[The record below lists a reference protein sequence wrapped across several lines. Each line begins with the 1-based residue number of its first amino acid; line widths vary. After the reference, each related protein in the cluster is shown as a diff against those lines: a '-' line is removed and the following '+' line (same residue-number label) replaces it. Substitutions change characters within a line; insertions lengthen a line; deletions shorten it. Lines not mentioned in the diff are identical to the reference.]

1 MPMNRF
7 AILLWA
13 LAGGFCAAGCA
24 DDEDV
29 LDKQRNTFVS
39 FLERTHQPRLIP
51 EEDYEPDSRAA
62 VYATLGDA
70 VYRYI
75 DIEDYYDPDRETRPE
90 VTDDSWVT
98 LTFRAYV
105 FENTRINGLPDG
117 GLTESNFSSVT
128 MPFYTND
135 PAYETYFLLAGLTPG
150 AWDFSPLT
158 VDMRNPG
165 IIKGLHL
172 ALLGCREGDEVEAY
186 MTYNMAYGD
195 KTFVYFIPKESPI
208 AVFFSVDKVE

>member
-1 MPMNRF
+1 MPMKKF
-7 AILLWA
+7 FVFLSLAMLWA
-13 LAGGFCAAGCA
+13 AVSGCS
-24 DDEDV
+24 DEEDV
-29 LDKQRNTFVS
+29 FGKQKSDIVS

-51 EEDYEPDSRAA
+51 EEDYEEGSRAG

-75 DIEDYYDPDRETRPE
+75 DIDDYYDPERASRRP
-90 VTDDSWVT
+90 VTDESWAT
-98 LTFRAYV
+98 ITFRAYV
-105 FENTRINGLPDG
+105 FTNSVIRDLPDG

-128 MPFYTND
+128 PPFYTND
-135 PAYETYFLLAGLTPG
+135 PAFEEYFRLGGLTPG
-150 AWDFSPLT
+150 LWNWQPLT

-165 IIKGLHL
+165 IINGLRL
-172 ALLGCREGDEVEAY
+172 ALLGCREGDRVECY

-195 KTFVYFIPKESPI
+195 KTYMYMIPKESPI